1 METKIEKVSYASA
14 VYADALNLMGKF
26 KSPVDWP
33 MLRNALAP
41 TYYSAKECK
50 RFLDEYAYDYG
61 TQFIE
66 EYERR
71 NSEYQNH

>member
-1 METKIEKVSYASA
+1 METFEKVSYASE

-26 KSPVDWP
+26 ESPADWP
-33 MLRNALAP
+33 ILRNALAP
-41 TYYSAKECK
+41 TYYSVKECE
-50 RFLDEYAYDYG
+50 RFFDEQAYYYG
-61 TQFIE
+61 TQFVE

>member
-1 METKIEKVSYASA
+1 METFEKVSYASE
-14 VYADALNLMGKF
+14 VYADALNLMHQF
-26 KSPVDWP
+26 RSPVDWP
-33 MLRNALAP
+33 MLRNALTP